1 MQLSRSRRLCLCL
14 LLRCLACAL
23 RPLRDERRQ
32 SHYWR
37 RHCRWQVHPDPR
49 PGRRP
54 GPEQLLP
61 EQRGWLPLHDDVA
74 RWDSLCFPGCDTCL
88 DAGNGLLDIA
98 NSCSCLVD
106 GRTRRTNSVSSF
118 STPNHVC
125 SLRSPPTASPQVAFA
140 TPLREKKKH
149 TMASLSLSQ
158 SNYSAQL
165 ESDIA
170 DQHNQL
176 NSDDDDLPPRPT
188 SRLGFNSV
196 PAEVVPPELPVVP
209 SRPRKGG
216 RDLLIFPPISQPTPP
231 PTSPP
236 PAVPP
241 TPIAPYAVIP
251 SAAPS
256 PPLSRRTTP
265 VFSPIARP
273 KYSSLPSPLSPASDN
288 RIYYTNPLRHCYG
301 HHGRSRH
308 ALLHLKY
315 LWSLRED
322 QWDEHSTRMRDT
334 YAYSGMSPLNAPL
347 PPPPPRHSPPLQRA
361 TSPDFVP
368 MPPMTIH
375 PRRGDLGALRDPY
388 CAHMDRCFV
397 GMPLWTM
404 GKTLWMYDVHML
416 AGHRARVESFK
427 ALGRGG
433 ADEDGDEENLSEGE
447 SMAASMS
454 TAGFSDDSD
463 ETLVES
469 ESERDLG
476 GRSDDEMLE
485 DVPLDDDMEKEKETD
500 DLVKPPIS
508 SLDSRP
514 DYLNSKRALTLD
526 VSFVSSSM
534 PPPRWETS
542 WYKRWEVLLE
552 LVRLDTERE
561 RAQQQIPA
569 DPTSS
574 LAVRPPRFFIGE
586 DEYEGEGDE
595 SWSEERWDEVLAMNG
610 DDDVMIVSSSNQC
623 LLPVG
628 A

>member
-1 MQLSRSRRLCLCL
+1 
-14 LLRCLACAL
+14 
-23 RPLRDERRQ
+23 
-32 SHYWR
+32 
-37 RHCRWQVHPDPR
+37 
-49 PGRRP
+49 
-54 GPEQLLP
+54 
-61 EQRGWLPLHDDVA
+61 
-74 RWDSLCFPGCDTCL
+74 
-88 DAGNGLLDIA
+88 
-98 NSCSCLVD
+98 
-106 GRTRRTNSVSSF
+106 
-118 STPNHVC
+118 
-125 SLRSPPTASPQVAFA
+125 
-140 TPLREKKKH
+140 
-149 TMASLSLSQ
+149 
-158 SNYSAQL
+158 
-165 ESDIA
+165 
-170 DQHNQL
+170 
-176 NSDDDDLPPRPT
+176 
-188 SRLGFNSV
+188 
-196 PAEVVPPELPVVP
+196 
-209 SRPRKGG
+209 
-216 RDLLIFPPISQPTPP
+216 
-231 PTSPP
+231 
-236 PAVPP
+236 
-241 TPIAPYAVIP
+241 
-251 SAAPS
+251 
-256 PPLSRRTTP
+256 
-265 VFSPIARP
+265 
-273 KYSSLPSPLSPASDN
+273 
-288 RIYYTNPLRHCYG
+288 
-301 HHGRSRH
+301 
-308 ALLHLKY
+308 
-315 LWSLRED
+315 
-322 QWDEHSTRMRDT
+322 
-334 YAYSGMSPLNAPL
+334 
-347 PPPPPRHSPPLQRA
+347 
-361 TSPDFVP
+361 
-368 MPPMTIH
+368 
-375 PRRGDLGALRDPY
+375 
-388 CAHMDRCFV
+388 
-397 GMPLWTM
+397 M

-500 DLVKPPIS
+500 DVVKPPIS

-534 PPPRWETS
+534 APPRWETS

-569 DPTSS
+569 DPASS